1 MRSCTASGAA
11 AGSPVPPYSRHVA
24 RENWYFPRYWPEA
37 ETAVGSPEDSHWAI
51 FASVAFGALPLP
63 PEEPAGFGA
72 AADPA
77 RPRCDSVTGPAM
89 PSTARPW
96 LRW

>member
-1 MRSCTASGAA
+1 MRSCSASGAA
-11 AGSPVPPYSRHVA
+11 AGSPVPPYSRQVA
-24 RENWYFPRYWPEA
+24 RENWYFPRYWPDA

-51 FASVAFGALPLP
+51 LASVALGAPLGA
-63 PEEPAGFGA
+63 PEAGRVAG
-72 AADPA
+72 PERA
-77 RPRCDSVTGPAM
+77 RPRCDSVAGPAM